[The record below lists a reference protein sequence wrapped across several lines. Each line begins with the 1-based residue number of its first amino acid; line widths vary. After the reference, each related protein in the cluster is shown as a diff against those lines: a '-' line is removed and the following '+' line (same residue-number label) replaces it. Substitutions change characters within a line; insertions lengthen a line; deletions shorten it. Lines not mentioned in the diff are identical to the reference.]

1 MKDAVGREINGRDGC
16 DVTDLAG
23 ISAFGGNSSH
33 PVNDHNVNISSRPL
47 ELLLRSIRLHLA
59 PRVADRCR
67 VAQRRS
73 CTVPISHR
81 ELLLNS
87 GYVDP
92 HRRHPAATLRQNNS
106 TGKISKAC
114 RVIFSDFPKIFS
126 FRPDPNQ
133 LISFHVSPTEGRIA
147 IVTDAGWDA
156 VDATALGV
164 TRDGRA
170 GWRKTRERSAA
181 RRRPA
186 LKRTAKPCG
195 PGIRC

>member
-1 MKDAVGREINGRDGC
+1 MIERID
-16 DVTDLAG
+16 
-23 ISAFGGNSSH
+23 
-33 PVNDHNVNISSRPL
+33 
-47 ELLLRSIRLHLA
+47 ELQGAKALLRRAYRLA
-59 PRVADRCR
+59 ANGFGWWARFVIPRA
-67 VAQRRS
+67 
-73 CTVPISHR
+73 
-81 ELLLNS
+81 
-87 GYVDP
+87 
-92 HRRHPAATLRQNNS
+92 LRQNNP
-106 TGKISKAC
+106 TGKSPKAC

-147 IVTDAGWDA
+147 IVTNAGWDA

-170 GWRKTRERSAA
+170 GWRKARERLAA
-181 RRRPA
+181 CRRPA